1 MFRKILLTLDGS
13 ELSDKVIQHALG
25 YAKAARADIV
35 AISIASEP
43 CNAMEIPKDP
53 QSNVALA
60 ENNAVETGPITETV
74 AEAARRMGVHC
85 DAVNTVFSS
94 SVDAITDV
102 YKRYCCDVIYISAR
116 QGPGRITRDGSGQN
130 LAYEIL
136 EKSAM
141 PVLVFR

>member
-13 ELSDKVIQHALG
+13 ELSGKAIQHALG

-35 AISIASEP
+35 AMSIASEP
-43 CNAMEIPKDP
+43 FDTIETAKSR
-53 QSNVALA
+53 QSDVALA
-60 ENNAVETGPITETV
+60 EKNAAGTALTTETV

-94 SVDAITDV
+94 SVDAIADV
-102 YKRYCCDVIYISAR
+102 YKRYCCDVIYMSSR
-116 QGPGRITRDGSGQN
+116 PGHGRHTKDGRSHD